1 MSKLSDFVKEAI
13 AGNILTEGSV
23 VSNGLIVEG
32 FVILSDDPISITA
45 EAFNRDLF
53 SSNTSWDDA
62 LVQVKAIMEE

>member
-1 MSKLSDFVKEAI
+1 MSKLSDFVKEAM

-62 LVQVKAIMEE
+62 LVQVKAIIEE